1 MSRRL
6 QVLVVTPNVRTG
18 RGTRAWLRAAGYDVC
33 MRTTFSAGVRCLQ
46 RDPDLVIADVRLGA
60 FNGLHLAMRAI
71 WTGIPAIVMGFED
84 GVLRR
89 EAAAMGAA
97 YLAGHVD
104 ARALLAMVES
114 LASMTLPRVG
124 RSDWAPVPASGVGTP
139 VEPMERGVVH

>member
-6 QVLVVTPNVRTG
+6 QVLVVTPNVRAG
-18 RGTRAWLRAAGYDVC
+18 CGTRAALRAAGYDVSL
-33 MRTTFSAGVRCLQ
+33 RTTFGGGVRGLR
-46 RDPDLVIADVRLGA
+46 RDPDLVVADVRLGA

-71 WTGIPAIVMGFED
+71 WSGIPAIVLGFED

-97 YLAGHVD
+97 YLAGRVD
-104 ARALLAMVES
+104 PRGLLAMVES

-124 RSDWAPVPASGVGTP
+124 RTDWAPAPDPEIAS
-139 VEPMERGVVH
+139 EPMERRSVH

>member
-1 MSRRL
+1 
-6 QVLVVTPNVRTG
+6 
-18 RGTRAWLRAAGYDVC
+18 
-33 MRTTFSAGVRCLQ
+33 MRSTFSGGARGLQ
-46 RDPDLVIADVRLGA
+46 RDPDLIIADVRLGA

-71 WTGIPAIVMGFED
+71 WAGIPAIVMGFED

-97 YLAGHVD
+97 YLAGRVD

-124 RSDWAPVPASGVGTP
+124 RTDWTPALEAP
-139 VEPMERGVVH
+139 VEPMERSVVH

>member
-6 QVLVVTPNVRTG
+6 QVLVVTPNVRAG
-18 RGTRAWLRAAGYDVC
+18 RGTRASLRAAGYDVS
-33 MRTTFSAGVRCLQ
+33 MRTTFSGGVHGLR

-71 WTGIPAIVMGFED
+71 WNGIPAIVMGFED

-97 YLAGHVD
+97 YLAGRVD
-104 ARALLAMVES
+104 TRALLAMVES

-124 RSDWAPVPASGVGTP
+124 RAEWTPASALQVSA
-139 VEPMERGVVH
+139 EPLERRVVH

>member
-6 QVLVVTPNVRTG
+6 QVLVVTPNVRAG
-18 RGTRAWLRAAGYDVC
+18 CGTRKSLRAAGYDVS
-33 MRTTFSAGVRCLQ
+33 MRTTFYGGVRGLR

-71 WTGIPAIVMGFED
+71 WAGIPAIVLGFED

-97 YLAGHVD
+97 YLAGRVD
-104 ARALLAMVES
+104 GRALLAMVES

-124 RSDWAPVPASGVGTP
+124 RSEWQPAPALEAPA
-139 VEPMERGVVH
+139 EPMERRVVH